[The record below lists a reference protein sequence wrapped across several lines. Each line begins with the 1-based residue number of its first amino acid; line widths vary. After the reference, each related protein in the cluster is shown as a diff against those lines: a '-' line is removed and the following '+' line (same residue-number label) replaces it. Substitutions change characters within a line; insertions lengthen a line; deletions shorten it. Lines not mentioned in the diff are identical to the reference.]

1 MTTMD
6 LEYSDGPLTLRGFLA
21 YDESVSEPRPGVLV
35 ASDAFGLGDQA
46 RERAQLLSRLGYPA
60 LALDMY
66 GDGRQAASLPEG
78 IALVDELKKDPETL
92 RRRARAGLSALAAQ
106 PQVDG
111 ARLGAIGFCFG
122 GTVALELA
130 RDAAPLR
137 AAVSFHGSLGTE
149 RPAEPGEIRA
159 RVLVCHG
166 AADPLVAPESVAAFQ
181 DEMRDAH
188 ADWQVNIYGGAKH
201 SFTNPA
207 SDHYG
212 MPGIGYDERA
222 DRRSWAAMLALF
234 QESFAIGARL

>member
-1 MTTMD
+1 MTTTD

-21 YDESVSEPRPGVLV
+21 YDESVSGPRPGILV

-46 RERAQLLSRLGYPA
+46 RDRARMLSELGYAA
-60 LALDMY
+60 LAIDMY
-66 GDGRQAASLPEG
+66 GDGRQATSLPEG
-78 IALVDELKKDPETL
+78 IELVDELKKRPEAL
-92 RRRARAGLSALAAQ
+92 RRRARAGLSALAEL
-106 PQVDG
+106 PQVDDD
-111 ARLGAIGFCFG
+111 RLGAIGFCFG

-149 RPAEPGEIRA
+149 LPAAPGAVRA

-166 AADPLVAPESVAAFQ
+166 AADPLVAPETVAAFQ
-181 DEMRDAH
+181 DEMRDAG
-188 ADWQVNIYGGAKH
+188 ADWQVIVYGGAQH

-212 MPGIGYDERA
+212 MPGIGYDPRA
-222 DRRSWAAMLALF
+222 DRRSWAAMRALF
-234 QESFAIGARL
+234 EESFAAGAQQ

>member
-1 MTTMD
+1 D
-6 LEYSDGPLTLRGFLA
+6 LAYSDGPLNLRGFLA
-21 YDESVSEPRPGVLV
+21 YDESASGPMPGVLI

-46 RERAQLLSRLGYPA
+46 RERARMLSELGYAA

-66 GDGRQAASLPEG
+66 GDGRQTASLPEG
-78 IALVDELKKDPETL
+78 IALVDELKKDPAVL
-92 RRRARAGLSALAAQ
+92 RRRARAGLAALAAL

-111 ARLGAIGFCFG
+111 ERLGAIGFCFG

-130 RDAAPLR
+130 RDGAELR

-149 RPAEPGEIRA
+149 RPAEPGAVRA

-166 AADPLVAPESVAAFQ
+166 AEDPLVAPDTVTALQ
-181 DEMRDAH
+181 DEMRGAG
-188 ADWQVNIYGGAKH
+188 ADWQFIAYGGAKH

-212 MPGIGYDERA
+212 VPGVGYDERA
-222 DRRSWAAMLALF
+222 DRRSWAAMRALF
-234 QESFAIGARL
+234 DEAFATGARR